1 MIWWPTPYKA
11 PNFTDGKTL
20 IPPKPITAQS
30 YKKPKERLQ
39 QSDWSNVT
47 NEPVAPF
54 ALNPIVQGSKPIL
67 PIKTQS
73 QTTVTTPQITQ
84 QPVEPVQAPKQ
95 LPQTGVEW
103 YKPMLLDKQEYIRV
117 ANDYEKNA
125 FADMIQRWA
134 DPEVASIAFKML
146 VDKRVQSEINWNKI
160 DINPF
165 KPISEWLNKAKEFVA
180 WQDNMLVNNPITR
193 WWLWVLWTIA
203 WWLTSFSEWTQNIAS
218 KWVSEATWIT
228 NPQEEKTT
236 VWEDIFWTVSWL
248 WSIATAAAPVA
259 STAFN
264 VWMESLPK
272 SRQESIWST
281 LWDVWSFIAKTPWLK
296 QWRESL
302 PEEKR
307 AQFDQELAWTA
318 IALLTWVK
326 DKGQA
331 IKNPKQFL
339 KTNLN
344 PLNVAR
350 NIDEAV
356 LNWLWTTVAWVKNIP
371 KIPWKLLPKVEKWV
385 PTFTDRAISATLWLD
400 ADTVRRFKDSPEIVK
415 ALDEW
420 KITKESIKQD
430 LIDAVDTVSTERK
443 WVGSA
448 YQDIYTRPDTFNAK
462 EITNDINKS
471 LSDQWVKIKNWKIVW
486 FDTTKMTWL
495 TDQAK
500 TALKS
505 KYEDV
510 ISTLKDKW
518 EINIEQLHNIR
529 KDLYNTAYQD
539 WFVSKKAPWVS
550 KVSDVLNERL
560 KKIPWFSEADA
571 WFKEASD
578 LLNEIKSNVLTK
590 DWNFKWTLKSL
601 LWEKWQ
607 ARLDVLEKHFP
618 WLKDKIETLSAYDDY
633 LNTRNQKKVW
643 LYEKAWTAWASAVG
657 WFLMWWPIGAIVSW
671 IAWPILSDFV
681 RDPVW
686 FKNYIIKKA
695 WKDIASKIEL
705 WTKLTNA
712 ETTKAKVALEQIKN
726 NPNLA
731 LEYKPQTATPVTPT
745 GKVQE
750 KVVIPPKKLP
760 KSQTI
765 VAEKWTAVS
774 PAEQAKFAEAQ
785 AKQQEII
792 AKKQQ
797 AEQAQSKAQEF
808 EKKASDY
815 QKVLE
820 DSKDYK
826 KLWVF
831 DILWGWWI
839 KNWDYVTKY
848 WTITNTQ
855 RWMSNLLEYKIWD
868 KWYKARDVDVFEK
881 WATPEIIPVKEADD
895 VIKARQDIKDMQA
908 DKQRRN
914 LYVNQL
920 LEEMNLKSVDDLP
933 ADKLPEF
940 AKILRT
946 RNRSWDWM
954 TRYENFVKE
963 NKAEAPKP
971 KAEKVPVKTE
981 TPVNKWSAIADNKVK
996 IPVKK

>member
-20 IPPKPITAQS
+20 LPPKPITAQS

-39 QSDWSNVT
+39 QGDWSNVT
-47 NEPVAPF
+47 TEPVAPF

-67 PIKTQS
+67 PVKTPT
-73 QTTVTTPQITQ
+73 QTTVTTPQIPV
-84 QPVEPVQAPKQ
+84 QPVEPVQAPQQ

-117 ANDYEKNA
+117 ANDQEKNA
-125 FADMIQRWA
+125 FADMIQKWA
-134 DPEVASIAFKML
+134 DPDAASIAFKML

-307 AQFDQELAWTA
+307 TQFDQELAWTA

-356 LNWLWTTVAWVKNIP
+356 LNWLWTTIAWVKNIP
-371 KIPWKLLPKVEKWV
+371 KIPSKVWWAIEWGIENVATKLTK
-385 PTFTDRAISATLWLD
+385 TATPQDKL
-400 ADTVRRFKDSPEIVK
+400 FKAQEPRLNQLNKQVDYKKLRENSDIANQEIVK
-415 ALDEW
+415 AW
-420 KITKESIKQD
+420 YKP
-430 LIDAVDTVSTERK
+430 VDTETRAAAHKATMDKIRKEEIESKIWDQYNIDLKPVADKIDEFVANAERAGIVTNQGQLNQLK
-443 WVGSA
+443 AQAQKYREMWVINWSDWEFA
-448 YQDIYTRPDTFNAK
+448 KQMLNAQ
-462 EITNDINKS
+462 INNFWDAS
-471 LSDQWVKIKNWKIVW
+471 IWDVYKNWLKEA
-486 FDTTKMTWL
+486 TKTLWKQL
-495 TDQAK
+495 DDAFSAIPWEFADAK
-500 TALKS
+500 RRFWALKS
-505 KYEDV
+505 TYEDV
-510 ISTLKDKW
+510 FKSDLKAQKAKWWSLEQSYSRMEWAGDIVRWLTSTLAWQNPIPLIAQWWAKLLVWKVLQKIKDKDFLIRQW
-518 EINIEQLHNIR
+518 FDEIA
-529 KDLYNTAYQD
+529 KNTSQQ
-539 WFVSKKAPWVS
+539 SKLKTSRLSNRPALPLIDN
-550 KVSDVLNERL
+550 KVD
-560 KKIPWFSEADA
+560 
-571 WFKEASD
+571 
-578 LLNEIKSNVLTK
+578 
-590 DWNFKWTLKSL
+590 
-601 LWEKWQ
+601 
-607 ARLDVLEKHFP
+607 
-618 WLKDKIETLSAYDDY
+618 
-633 LNTRNQKKVW
+633 
-643 LYEKAWTAWASAVG
+643 
-657 WFLMWWPIGAIVSW
+657 
-671 IAWPILSDFV
+671 
-681 RDPVW
+681 
-686 FKNYIIKKA
+686 
-695 WKDIASKIEL
+695 
-705 WTKLTNA
+705 
-712 ETTKAKVALEQIKN
+712 
-726 NPNLA
+726 
-731 LEYKPQTATPVTPT
+731 ATPITPT

-774 PAEQAKFAEAQ
+774 PADQAKFKEAQ
-785 AKQQEII
+785 AKIQEIT

-797 AEQAQSKAQEF
+797 VEQAQKKVQEF
-808 EKKASDY
+808 EQKASDY

-820 DSKDYK
+820 GSKNYK

-848 WTITNTQ
+848 WTITDTQ

-895 VIKARQDIKDMQA
+895 VVKARQDIKDMQA

-920 LEEMNLKSVDDLP
+920 LEEMNLKSIDDLP

-946 RNRSWDWM
+946 RNRSWEWM

-963 NKAEAPKP
+963 NKS
-971 KAEKVPVKTE
+971 KAEKVPVKTKS
-981 TPVNKWSAIADNKVK
+981 PVNKWSAIADKKVK